1 MIPILYD
8 YNEQAFT
15 SNGLGRLSDCI
26 SCIVTEE
33 RNGIFELEFQYPVN
47 GMLFE
52 DILEGRIIACTH
64 DEGGDIQP
72 FEIYRSSKPINGIV
86 TFNAHHISYRLGM
99 YPTDCHD
106 ATTKTCQELLTYL
119 ASSASLNNETW
130 TFTTDITGSTTGYGY
145 ADGVIRPPISVRE
158 HLGGTEGSILDIFGG
173 EYEFDKWS
181 VKLWKNRGAN
191 NGVRIVYGKN
201 LVDFKAETDYS
212 GAYTHIV
219 PYYTGDYL
227 VLGSKQHG
235 TVHWIYDTGQR
246 LAGNRVAY
254 HSVDFSDKIEN
265 GETKEFNTIISELTS
280 LAASYATTNKP
291 WEPSAT
297 IDIDFVQLWQTEEYK
312 NYAPLLKCR
321 LCDSV
326 NVSFGMYGLQDMAI
340 KVVKV
345 EWDALLDRYQSMTL
359 GGIAT
364 GLGESITSSLS
375 GSVQAQGD
383 TLRAVSG
390 RTYVTD
396 VTQNG
401 TSVVT
406 DGVAAVTVPT
416 ISNLTLTRT
425 NNNYVNA
432 TNFAR
437 MSAIRF
443 GNIGIL
449 FANLQMST
457 SLPTGTNE
465 LEIGVISGITLSRA
479 AIATVPC
486 QSNNATIM
494 IDITTAGKI
503 LISNYSGTAT
513 GTNFCR
519 AVIPFQIA

>member
-145 ADGVIRPPISVRE
+145 ADGVVRPPISVRE

-235 TVHWIYDTGQR
+235 TVYWLYDTGQR

-390 RTYVTD
+390 RTYVSD

-406 DGVAAVTVPT
+406 DGVAAVTVPSEPTLENASVSGSYTGSCNYLKFGRMVIFDGT
-416 ISNLTLTRT
+416 IATSGSLANGAQLASGLPANHTNGSMFFAL
-425 NNNYVNA
+425 NNNSTSENVGIYVNSSGNLLVRGA
-432 TNFAR
+432 YS
-437 MSAIRF
+437 SASRSLRF
-443 GNIGIL
+443 
-449 FANLQMST
+449 
-457 SLPTGTNE
+457 
-465 LEIGVISGITLSRA
+465 SGAYIA
-479 AIATVPC
+479 A
-486 QSNNATIM
+486 S
-494 IDITTAGKI
+494 
-503 LISNYSGTAT
+503 
-513 GTNFCR
+513 
-519 AVIPFQIA
+519 

>member
-99 YPTDCHD
+99 YPTNYHSNSTVTCSTILSQL
-106 ATTKTCQELLTYL
+106 ATY
-119 ASSASLNNETW
+119 ASVNNETW

-145 ADGVIRPPISVRE
+145 VDGVVRPPISVRE
-158 HLGGTEGSILDIFGG
+158 HLGGTEGSVLDIFGG
-173 EYEFDKWS
+173 EYEFDKWT
-181 VKLWKNRGAN
+181 VNLWKNRGTN
-191 NGVRIVYGKN
+191 NGVKIVYGKN
-201 LVDFKAETDYS
+201 LADFKAETDYS

-219 PYYTGDYL
+219 AYYTGDYL
-227 VLGSKQHG
+227 TLGAKSHG
-235 TVHWIYDTGQR
+235 TWFVFYDTGHR

-254 HSVDFSDKIEN
+254 YSVDFSDKIEN
-265 GETKEFNTIISELTS
+265 GETKEYTTIDSELTS

-312 NYAPLLKCR
+312 DFAPLLRCK

-390 RTYVTD
+390 RTYVSD

-406 DGVAAVTVPT
+406 DGVAAVTVPSEPTLENASVSGSYTGSCNYLKFGRMVIFDGT
-416 ISNLTLTRT
+416 IATSGSLANGAQLASGLPANHTNGSMFFAL
-425 NNNYVNA
+425 NNNSTSENVGIYVNSSGNLLVRGA
-432 TNFAR
+432 YS
-437 MSAIRF
+437 SASRSLRF
-443 GNIGIL
+443 
-449 FANLQMST
+449 
-457 SLPTGTNE
+457 
-465 LEIGVISGITLSRA
+465 SGAYIA
-479 AIATVPC
+479 A
-486 QSNNATIM
+486 S
-494 IDITTAGKI
+494 
-503 LISNYSGTAT
+503 
-513 GTNFCR
+513 
-519 AVIPFQIA
+519 